1 MKKNEVKAKAK
12 ELSREFFLINLGIV
26 ALGVLLLVFPSKE
39 EGALL
44 LILCRVLAAALC
56 VWGVFKLFEY
66 IRLRNNEIFGSFAL
80 IQGCALLVFGVYIMI
95 RPDLLVGFIIAAL
108 SIILFIGGVFKL
120 QYALEFSH
128 MRSKSWAI
136 QALAAIIMIAASVV
150 SFINPFTGFHLLVI
164 FLGISLIIDGVWDI
178 FTMFYLR
185 SLVKK
190 FKKGINNSRP
200 GKSSADFVDAEINE
214 DDYDDGFD
222 E

>member
-1 MKKNEVKAKAK
+1 MKTAGKKSLKV
-12 ELSREFFLINLGIV
+12 RESPVRRFLHFPQNPQF
-26 ALGVLLLVFPSKE
+26 LL

-44 LILCRVLAAALC
+44 VGTIAY
-56 VWGVFKLFEY
+56 LFY
-66 IRLRNNEIFGSFAL
+66 DS
-80 IQGCALLVFGVYIMI
+80 
-95 RPDLLVGFIIAAL
+95 PIAAGIL
-108 SIILFIGGVFKL
+108 SPLLIP
-120 QYALEFSH
+120 YYRR
-128 MRSKSWAI
+128 RSREKRQREQKELAG
-136 QALAAIIMIAASVV
+136 QFREALAAIIMIAASVV

-190 FKKGINNSRP
+190 FKKGINNSKP
-200 GKSSADFVDAEINE
+200 GKSSADFVDAEINQ